1 MPSGEGSPHGQDE
14 HSASWPVVDG
24 SYTIGDPTAP
34 VAVCALTSDELL
46 KPLAGLPGVALAGE
60 VQTANLGIE
69 RIILNVTANPSIR
82 FLLLCGKES
91 RLFRPGQ
98 TLGALMENGVDTQ
111 GRVIGAQGY
120 EPVLRNLPREQVD
133 VFRHQVELVD
143 WIGEKNLEALQER
156 IGSLAARNPGRFET
170 QW

>member
-1 MPSGEGSPHGQDE
+1 MLCGSHNGSVTERKISMASSDGSAPGKDE
-14 HSASWPVVDG
+14 HGASWPVIDG
-24 SYTIGDPTAP
+24 SYTIGDPMAP
-34 VAVCALTSDELL
+34 IAICALTSDELL

-98 TLGALMENGVDTQ
+98 TLQALIENGIDLQ

-120 EPVLRNLPREQVD
+120 EPILR
-133 VFRHQVELVD
+133 
-143 WIGEKNLEALQER
+143 
-156 IGSLAARNPGRFET
+156 
-170 QW
+170 